1 MPALYKD
8 GSQREETKKHLSSF
22 TKMDYAKSI
31 AVGAITVFLAVHTM
45 VRSRRAILVP
55 GPRSPSWI
63 FGHMLQLLLPGHYG
77 EYEFAWQKAYGPLY
91 TLRGCL
97 GQERLMVSDPIA
109 LQFIL
114 NSPHFEHGPTIEN
127 AMHLMFEE
135 NAVMATKG
143 ETHKRF
149 RAALNAGFGPAA
161 VRNYQP
167 IFEKVAHKMLEEFQE
182 ASNTSPIDICPILSD
197 ATLSAMS
204 EATFG
209 YSSQDLGEE
218 FVASNAQIMVLSCSQ
233 SAHHILAEAVGNQ
246 LPRWLARAV
255 INLPTRTLNIIRTT
269 KYLAKEVGKQIVREK
284 LEVGQKGMGSQMDVY
299 DMLLDQSCS
308 DKKRNALSADE
319 IVAQTGILL
328 LGGQDTTANTLSW
341 GLIELARNPEFQQE
355 LRTEI
360 LSSTSGGIV
369 DYDSLPMLNA
379 FIKELLRFHPAGAI
393 QERVAIQDTVL
404 PLADGIRTSTGELT
418 RELELIRGQVVMIA
432 VASYQ
437 RRTSI
442 WGEDA
447 HEFRPSRWIDGTITQ
462 GHSLG
467 PYANLL
473 SFLGGPR
480 VCLGWRFGILEMQVF
495 FYTLVGKLV
504 FSLPK
509 DNCIRARF
517 ATTLIPVVANGEK
530 GAPLRVTQL

>member
-1 MPALYKD
+1 
-8 GSQREETKKHLSSF
+8 
-22 TKMDYAKSI
+22 MDYGSI
-31 AVGAITVFLAVHTM
+31 AVGAIVVIFLAISTM
-45 VRSRRAILVP
+45 DRPRSAMLIP
-55 GPRSPSWI
+55 GPPSPSWI
-63 FGHMLQLLLPGHYG
+63 FGHMLQLLLPDQYG
-77 EYEFAWQKAYGPLY
+77 DYEFSWQKAYGPIYRL
-91 TLRGCL
+91 TGCL
-97 GQERLMVSDPIA
+97 CQERLMVSDPVA
-109 LQFIL
+109 LQYIL

-182 ASNTSPIDICPILSD
+182 ASYTSPIDICPVLSD

-233 SAHHILAEAVGNQ
+233 SALQILAEAVGNR

-255 INLPTRTLNIIRTT
+255 INLPTRTFNIIRTT
-269 KYLAKEVGKQIVREK
+269 KYLAKEVGNQIVREK
-284 LEVGQKGMGSQMDVY
+284 MEVGQKGMGSQMDVY
-299 DMLLDQSCS
+299 DMLLDQDRS
-308 DKKRNALSADE
+308 DKKRNSLSADE

-328 LGGQDTTANTLSW
+328 LGGQDTTANTLSF

-360 LSSTSGGIV
+360 LSSTSGGTV
-369 DYDSLPMLNA
+369 DYDSMPMLNA
-379 FIKELLRFHPAGAI
+379 FIKELLRFHPAGAM

-418 RELELIRGQVVMIA
+418 KEVKLSRGQVVTIA

-447 HEFRPSRWIDGTITQ
+447 HEFRPSRWTDGTVSQ
-462 GHSLG
+462 GQSLG

-473 SFLGGPR
+473 SFL
-480 VCLGWRFGILEMQVF
+480 
-495 FYTLVGKLV
+495 
-504 FSLPK
+504 
-509 DNCIRARF
+509 
-517 ATTLIPVVANGEK
+517 
-530 GAPLRVTQL
+530 